1 MARAR
6 ATNPLS
12 LPPRFPE
19 RALFEHLLVEYG
31 SRPSY
36 WYVPKIRQLDD
47 AQIARMNG
55 QLALIDAQ
63 FSGRRWDLDA
73 QDELIRRMI
82 ETGTAPFSQ
91 SVADADDQARRRMAI
106 KMNLETFGLLW
117 ALPDQ
122 PIRLTAVGREL
133 AAAESREAR
142 RVVIERQ
149 IRRFQYPN
157 PLVPTRWKRY
167 DRGFRGLFPH
177 RFLAQLLMVIDGGI
191 TFDEY
196 DYLVNLAGSR
206 QDLVQVT
213 EWILAWRELA
223 EHQRARLRQ
232 ALDEMPLAAGPKHAA
247 EPRAARVRVNGRYSR
262 ALFGFPRPIIV
273 DADAE
278 TISLDPDAVDKEAL
292 DPDIDPPI
300 RRFTSK
306 ADWLARYGEMDGQ
319 SRLHPGLARRVRP
332 PRADRAALAAK
343 LAKSPPPAEWTP
355 EERRQVE
362 REIETAYAEDP
373 DLLQTLEPGLQL
385 EDRQLA
391 TPIGTM
397 DLLCKGTDGKYV
409 VVEIKVGEA
418 EDAAFGQILR
428 YIGWIRRNFE
438 DGENNVRGI
447 ILAGGFTDKAGYS
460 KIGLLRD
467 DADDLLQFRI
477 HAFATGQPTSTIGT

>member
-1 MARAR
+1 MATARAAR
-6 ATNPLS
+6 PFQ
-12 LPPRFPE
+12 LPARFPE
-19 RALFEHLLVEYG
+19 RALFEHLLAECA

-47 AQIARMNG
+47 AQIARMSG
-55 QLALIDAQ
+55 QLALIDAE
-63 FSGRRWDLDA
+63 FSGRQCDLAA
-73 QDELIRRMI
+73 QNKLIRRMI

-91 SVADADDQARRRMAI
+91 PTDDDAQARRRLAI
-106 KMNLETFGLLW
+106 KANLETFGLIW
-117 ALPDQ
+117 ALKDQ

-133 AAAESREAR
+133 AAAKDREAR

-157 PLVPTRWKRY
+157 PLAPTRWKRY

-177 RFLAQLLMVIDGGI
+177 RFLAQLLMVTDGRI
-191 TFDEY
+191 AFDEY

-206 QDLVQVT
+206 QDLAQVA
-213 EWILAWRELA
+213 EWIRAWRDLA
-223 EHQRARLRQ
+223 EHQRARLKQ
-232 ALDEMPLAAGPKHAA
+232 ALDAVRLAAGPRHAA
-247 EPRAARVRVNGRYSR
+247 EPRAVRVRANGKYSR

-278 TISLDPDAVDKEAL
+278 AIALDPDAADGEAL
-292 DPDIDPPI
+292 DRDIDPPI
-300 RRFTSK
+300 RRFASK
-306 ADWLARYGEMDGQ
+306 ADWLAHYGEMDGQ
-319 SRLHPGLARRVRP
+319 SRLHPGLARRARP

-343 LAKSPPPAEWTP
+343 LAKSPPPAEWTA

-373 DLLQTLEPGLQL
+373 GLLQALEPGLQL
-385 EDRQLA
+385 EGRQLA

-438 DGENNVRGI
+438 DGDDNVRGI
-447 ILAGGFTDKAGYS
+447 LLAGGFADKARYS

-477 HAFATGQPTSTIGT
+477 HAFATAQPTPTIAT